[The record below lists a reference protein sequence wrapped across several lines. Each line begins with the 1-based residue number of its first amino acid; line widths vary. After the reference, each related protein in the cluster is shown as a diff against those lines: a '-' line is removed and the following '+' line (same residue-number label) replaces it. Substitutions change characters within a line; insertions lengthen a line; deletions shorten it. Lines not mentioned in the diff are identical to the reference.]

1 MQMKKGFCLLI
12 LVCQFLM
19 LPQAVQAQSEP
30 TENQPRHN
38 EFIADEKEHESLRK
52 SFDQLATENPAFRVG
67 LEVYW
72 QFLENDAIQIRDI
85 TELDG
90 TGSSQEEV
98 LARIETE
105 VAPDYYEQNEETG
118 YLLYVFDV
126 PAGDN
131 TGHNH
136 LAELI
141 VFFTDDQLEY
151 IGLSSVT
158 MNFNAANVIAETDAI
173 AYSEPG
179 TSLESVLSL
188 NPVFVGIGHNRF
200 KGETYTTLSYPSFAG
215 FDDIMYEFTLFN
227 QAEEVIYNYIVN
239 NSSRSEQPSTYL
251 MTLSQEY
258 FQQTVDQGQQPAN
271 EATSTDADTD
281 TESD

>member
-1 MQMKKGFCLLI
+1 MQMKKSFCLMI
-12 LVCQFLM
+12 LGLLAGQFLM
-19 LPQAVQAQSEP
+19 LPQAVEAQSQP
-30 TENQPRHN
+30 TADQPRHN
-38 EFIADEKEHESLRK
+38 EFIADEKEHDALRK
-52 SFDQLATENPAFRVG
+52 NFDQLATENSAFRVG
-67 LEVYW
+67 LDVYW

-85 TELDG
+85 AELDSV
-90 TGSSQEEV
+90 GSSKEEV
-98 LARIETE
+98 LSRIETE
-105 VAPDYYEQNEETG
+105 VEPDYYEQTEETG

-126 PAGDN
+126 PAEDT
-131 TGHNH
+131 TGRNH

-141 VFFTDDQLEY
+141 VFFTDDCLEY

-158 MNFNAANVIAETDAI
+158 MNFDASSVLAETDAI

-179 TSLESVLSL
+179 TMLDSVLAL
-188 NPVFVGIGHNRF
+188 KPVFVGISHNRF
-200 KGETYTTLSYPSFAG
+200 KGETYMTLSYPSFAG

-258 FQQTVDQGQQPAN
+258 FQQTAI
-271 EATSTDADTD
+271 EASSSDTD
-281 TESD
+281 TDTDTDID